1 MAQKKKI
8 WKGSQ
13 KAKKG
18 HKGGKKLARGRKM

>member
-1 MAQKKKI
+1 MAQKKKN
-8 WKGSQ
+8 WKNSQ

>member
-18 HKGGKKLARGRKM
+18 HKGGKKLARSRKM